1 MFVTCKEL
9 SKTLEFSVRF
19 FKDGAWTVDESNDL
33 LSDYTIYDGAN
44 ISAEAFESLK
54 VFLDTEWN
62 NLQHGGRSESLLP
75 IDSCKL
81 LSATAYFQSVYL
93 IQAHLLPC

>member
-1 MFVTCKEL
+1 MFVTCEEL

-44 ISAEAFESLK
+44 ISAEDFESLK
-54 VFLDTEWN
+54 LFLKTEETS
-62 NLQHGGRSESLLP
+62 LSSGGRSSDWLSNMTLAELSYEG
-75 IDSCKL
+75 IDISMEEGEL
-81 LSATAYFQSVYL
+81 E
-93 IQAHLLPC
+93 